1 MRRIIEYLDYTT
13 VGIGVAFLVF
23 MGLGLIS

>member
-13 VGIGVAFLVF
+13 VGLGVAFLVIAS
-23 MGLGLIS
+23 LGLIS

>member
-1 MRRIIEYLDYTT
+1 MKRIIEYLDYTT
-13 VGIGVAFLVF
+13 VGIGVAFLVL